1 MKQTVRNMR
10 TGTFK
15 KKLEKNTDIFHKKSN
30 VVKMFVTASQ
40 RDAK

>member
-10 TGTFK
+10 IGTFK
-15 KKLEKNTDIFHKKSN
+15 KKLEKKYIFHKKSN